1 MLLSGTLFTGRDAA
15 HRKLVD
21 VINSG
26 GKLPVDLKEQ
36 AIYYVGPVNAVGDE
50 VIGPAGPTTSTR
62 MDRYLET
69 ILPGTGLR
77 VMIGKAER
85 GLSAIEQIKSY
96 GTPYLVA
103 VGGAA
108 FLVAQ
113 AIRSAEIVAWPEL
126 GMEAIY
132 KLQVQDM
139 PVLVGVSASGES
151 IHVNGPK
158 RWVRAGVSERLD

>member
-1 MLLSGTLFTGRDAA
+1 
-15 HRKLVD
+15 
-21 VINSG
+21 
-26 GKLPVDLKEQ
+26 
-36 AIYYVGPVNAVGDE
+36 
-50 VIGPAGPTTSTR
+50 

-85 GLSAIEQIKSY
+85 GPLAIEHIRKHR
-96 GTPYLVA
+96 TPYLVA

-113 AIRSAEIVAWPEL
+113 AIKSAEVVAWPEL

-132 KLQVQDM
+132 KLKVQDM
-139 PVLVGVSASGES
+139 PVLVGVSADGES
-151 IHVNGPK
+151 IHAMGPS
-158 RWVRAGVSERLD
+158 RWARAASKS